1 MAAMKGGLSST
12 LRWAYKSQTWNF
24 TRDFARSL
32 LLSKCRSS
40 ICCFCWVVPFVSCCW
55 LRVLVGWCIVL
66 FVNRFPAMISC

>member
-40 ICCFCWVVPFVSCCW
+40 ICCFCWVVPFVFLLLATGSCG
-55 LRVLVGWCIVL
+55 VVYS
-66 FVNRFPAMISC
+66 FVCKTGSLQ